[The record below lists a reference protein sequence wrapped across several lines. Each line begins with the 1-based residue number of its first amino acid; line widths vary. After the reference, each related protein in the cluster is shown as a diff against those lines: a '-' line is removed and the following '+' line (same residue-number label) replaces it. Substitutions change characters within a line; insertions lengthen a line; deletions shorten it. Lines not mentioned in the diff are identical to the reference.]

1 VNLVTNAVYEWTVR
15 FTGDYKK
22 FQLDVLTLYRML
34 RDEKFLCFV
43 CLQHHA
49 NKGYVVVAAIVVV
62 LVVVDVVLV
71 IVIACH
77 LPLNGA
83 ISASVGLCVGFLF
96 PILFSPKMSEC
107 TYLLTCL
114 LFLSPS
120 SASLPTPLVL
130 CALYVL

>member
-49 NKGYVVVAAIVVV
+49 NKGYAVVATIV
-62 LVVVDVVLV
+62 VVVDVVLV
-71 IVIACH
+71 LVIACIY
-77 LPLNGA
+77 P
-83 ISASVGLCVGFLF
+83 
-96 PILFSPKMSEC
+96 
-107 TYLLTCL
+107 
-114 LFLSPS
+114 
-120 SASLPTPLVL
+120 
-130 CALYVL
+130 